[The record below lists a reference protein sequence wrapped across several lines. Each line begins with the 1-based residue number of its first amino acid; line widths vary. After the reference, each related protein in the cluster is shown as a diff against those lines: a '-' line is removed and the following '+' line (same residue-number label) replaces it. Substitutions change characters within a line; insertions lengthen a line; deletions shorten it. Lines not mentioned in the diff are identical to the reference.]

1 MSKKMK
7 ELKLPAIR
15 VRQPIGDFYITKMQV
30 SEIKKISYSDTRR
43 MMENLDDYLGIQ
55 RMLSGPR
62 TKNLERYINSVD
74 ATFPSSVILAVECT
88 NSYFDEQRNE
98 LVIQYEDENEAK
110 LARVLDGQ
118 HRLAGFNED
127 NMTFENFDGYTEFFE
142 LPVSLFI
149 NSDMAEQ
156 AKIFTMV
163 NQNQTKV
170 NKSLV
175 YDLEDLS
182 KSRSPW
188 KTAHHIAVSLNAT
201 EGSPFYRRIKRLGVK
216 SSRDAIEPISQAAFV
231 DNLVKLIS
239 SDPQNDR
246 NILLAKEKGMSGFFA
261 KKLEIGGEEVIKMRP
276 LRPLFIEGKDGEIA
290 TKVFD
295 FFSAIE
301 KRWPLAWNKDNKESF
316 LNTAVGLDLCF
327 RIFKVYLNRAIT
339 GHDDLTAEL
348 QTIQMDDQ
356 YFLSLDK
363 STTSVPQVFNKMIK
377 QT

>member
-1 MSKKMK
+1 MSEEMK

-15 VRQPIGDFYITKMQV
+15 VRQPIGDFYLTKMPV
-30 SEIKKISYSDTRR
+30 PDIKEISYSDTRR
-43 MMENLDDYLGIQ
+43 MMDNLDDYLGIQ
-55 RMLSGPR
+55 RMVSGSR
-62 TKNLERYINSVD
+62 TKDLGRYISTID
-74 ATFPSSVILAVECT
+74 ATFPSSVILAVDCFS
-88 NSYFDEQRNE
+88 SYFDDRKSE
-98 LVIQYEDENEAK
+98 LIISYPEDSMAR

-118 HRLAGFNED
+118 HRLAGFND
-127 NMTFENFDGYTEFFE
+127 ENSSFTNFNGEEEFFE

-188 KTAHHIAVSLNAT
+188 KTAHHIAVSLNST

-216 SSRDAIEPISQAAFV
+216 SSPDAVEPISQAAFV

-239 SDPQNDR
+239 SDPQDDR
-246 NILLAKEKGMSGFFA
+246 NILLAKEKGISGFFA
-261 KKLEIGGEEVIKMRP
+261 KKLEVGDEKNIVRRP
-276 LRPLFIEGKDGEIA
+276 LRPLFVAGDDSGVA
-290 TKVFD
+290 TIVLD

-301 KRWPLAWNKDNKESF
+301 ERWPIAWDKENSGSF

-327 RIFKVYLNRAIT
+327 RILKAFLNQGFSDYVQFLEGLSAV
-339 GHDDLTAEL
+339 E
-348 QTIQMDDQ
+348 MDDR
-356 YFLSLDK
+356 YFVTLDK
-363 STTSVPQVFNKMIK
+363 STTTVPRILEEMLG
-377 QT
+377 